1 MALSFDQEPMVEGG
15 ARRPRRPVTLFVHV
29 SEDALTGAN
38 PVGRCENT
46 RTPLSSET
54 IRAWCGHPDA
64 VVTVKPI
71 IDLAGH
77 VAGGPVRAAR
87 TGSRS

>member
-1 MALSFDQEPMVEGG
+1 MVEGG

-77 VAGGPVRAAR
+77 QSGWTSTSCP